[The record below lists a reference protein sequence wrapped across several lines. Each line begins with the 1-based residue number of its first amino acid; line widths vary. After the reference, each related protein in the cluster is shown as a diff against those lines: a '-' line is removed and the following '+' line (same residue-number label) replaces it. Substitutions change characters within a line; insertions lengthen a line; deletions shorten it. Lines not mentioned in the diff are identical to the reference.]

1 MTKSYSLADRLRPLW
16 LAAPA
21 TVLLALFFLGPMILL
36 LRVSLYEDAR
46 SEGFYRPGTW
56 TLENYRTLAG
66 DGYFRDVLVFTVLVG
81 AAIALLTMLIA
92 YPLALFIHSLPRR
105 GKVVALTAVV
115 LPKLASVLVVIY
127 GLEYL
132 LSNAG
137 PVNGVLLTL
146 GMVRQPV
153 PLLHN
158 LPGVLIGEI
167 YLILPYAV
175 LVLVGGLDRLDP
187 SLITAARGL
196 GASSWQAFRRVTLP
210 LSFPALLLA
219 GQISLIWALGALLGP
234 MLLGGPRQTTL
245 AVEVQRQALEKN
257 DWPKGA
263 VAAVFMLAAL
273 AVCLTLYSLP
283 GLLLRR
289 KGGRI

>member
-1 MTKSYSLADRLRPLW
+1 
-16 LAAPA
+16 
-21 TVLLALFFLGPMILL
+21 
-36 LRVSLYEDAR
+36 
-46 SEGFYRPGTW
+46 
-56 TLENYRTLAG
+56 
-66 DGYFRDVLVFTVLVG
+66 
-81 AAIALLTMLIA
+81 MLIA
-92 YPLALFIHSLPRR
+92 YPLALFIHSLPPR
-105 GKVVALTAVV
+105 GKGVALTAVV

-127 GLEYL
+127 GLKYL
-132 LSNAG
+132 LSNTG

-175 LVLVGGLDRLDP
+175 LVLVGGLDGLDS
-187 SLITAARGL
+187 SLIAAARGL
-196 GASSWQAFRRVTLP
+196 GASSWQAFCRVTLP
-210 LSFPALLLA
+210 LSLPAVLLA

-234 MLLGGPRQTTL
+234 MLLGGPPQTTL

-263 VAAVFMLAAL
+263 AVAIAMLAAL
-273 AVCLTLYSLP
+273 GFCLMLYSLP
-283 GLLLRR
+283 ALVLRR
-289 KGGRI
+289 KGGRV